1 MAGLSAQ
8 TLDGFIIINLPVHIY
23 LAYPEALSVGLIL
36 GRFFSVDK
44 KHSSFFYKF
53 IFGQTSELVLQNDI
67 IVLGFFCVRK
77 LSKGKVTK

>member
-44 KHSSFFYKF
+44 KHSSFFL
-53 IFGQTSELVLQNDI
+53 LVYIWPD
-67 IVLGFFCVRK
+67 FRA
-77 LSKGKVTK
+77 SSTK